1 MMRNWKSQ
9 RGDGKLGCIVTIAVM
24 AAFIYLSVKCVPVY
38 LDKIEFEE
46 ELARVVSQAGAQ
58 ALSPEALS
66 KNVERIA
73 ELHEFEIVPGTLSS
87 MRKPSVNA
95 PPKMQIEVSYFRSVE
110 FPGYIHR
117 FVFSAKTSTYV
128 GRL

>member
-1 MMRNWKSQ
+1 MCNWKSQ
-9 RGDGKLGCIVTIAVM
+9 RGDGKLGCIATLTLMGAL
-24 AAFIYLSVKCVPVY
+24 IYLAVKCVPVY
-38 LDKIEFEE
+38 LAKIEFEE

-58 ALSPEALS
+58 VLSPEALS

-87 MRKPSVNA
+87 KRKPSVNG
-95 PPKMQIEVSYFRSVE
+95 PPKMQLDVSYFRRVE
-110 FPGYIHR
+110 FPGYVHR
-117 FVFSAKTSTYV
+117 FVFSAKTSTFV

>member
-1 MMRNWKSQ
+1 MMCNWKSQ
-9 RGDGKLGCIVTIAVM
+9 RGDGKLGCFATLVLMGAL
-24 AAFIYLSVKCVPVY
+24 IYLAVKCVPVY
-38 LDKIEFEE
+38 LAKIEFEE
-46 ELARVVSQAGAQ
+46 ELGRVVSRAGAQ

-87 MRKPSVNA
+87 KRKPSVNG
-95 PPKMQIEVSYFRSVE
+95 PPKMQLEVSYFRSVE
-110 FPGYIHR
+110 FPGYVHR
-117 FVFSAKTSTYV
+117 FEFSAKASTFV